1 MGIDRQYEKF
11 PGMKKLVPV
20 FFALILMGQGVI
32 AQTDSVRVY
41 KIGLFLP
48 LYLDSAFDET
58 GNYKLGKGFPK
69 QSISSLEF
77 YEGAEFALDSLQKE
91 GAEIDF
97 HVYDIRNAATSINKV
112 AASGM
117 FDSLDLIIGSV
128 TGTEYLQLAGIAQQ
142 KNIPFVSAT
151 YPNDGGV
158 TANPN
163 VVIVN
168 SKLNTHIQSLYNY
181 LIRNFGT
188 NKLTWFRRKN
198 AADDRVADIF
208 KQLNNSKSGGILNIQ
223 TVILP
228 DYFTLTDIAKS
239 LDSLRSNVVI
249 AGSLDETFGRNLAV
263 ACLGLTTKNYQINLV
278 GMPTWEGIKDLAKTE
293 FKPLSIIYSTT
304 FFNPLTDKWGTNFEN
319 NYRKKTFS
327 RPSDMAYRG
336 FEITYYFTKLLQ
348 KYDTALIAN
357 LNDKS
362 YKLLT
367 EFEFKPITWSKNAA
381 GPDYYENK
389 RIYIVKRLNGTLARL
404 N

>member
-11 PGMKKLVPV
+11 RGMKKLVPV
-20 FFALILMGQGVI
+20 FFALILMGQSVM

-48 LYLDSAFDET
+48 LYLDSAFDAS

-69 QSISSLEF
+69 QSISGLEF
-77 YEGAEFALDSLQKE
+77 YEGAELALDSLQKE

-97 HVYDIRNAATSINKV
+97 HVFDIRSGGTTINKV
-112 AASGM
+112 AGSGI

-128 TGTEYLQLAGIAQQ
+128 SGTEYLQLAGIAQQ

-181 LIRNFGT
+181 MIRNFGT
-188 NKLTWFRRKN
+188 NKLVWFRRKN
-198 AADDRVADIF
+198 AADDRIADIF
-208 KQLNNSKSGGILNIQ
+208 KQLNGSKSGGVLSFQ

-228 DYFTLTDIAKS
+228 DYFSLNDIAKS
-239 LDSLRSNVVI
+239 LDSVRNNVII

-263 ACLGLTTKNYQINLV
+263 ACLGLTAKNYQINLV

-293 FKPLSIIYSTT
+293 FKPLPIIYSTT
-304 FFNPLTDKWGTNFEN
+304 FFNSLTDKWSTSFES
-319 NYRKKTFS
+319 NYRKKTYS

-336 FEITYYFTKLLQ
+336 FEITYYFSKLLQ

-367 EFEFKPITWSKNAA
+367 DFEFKPITWSKNAA

-389 RIYIVKRLNGTLARL
+389 RIYIVKRLNGTVARL